1 MQELKMHK
9 LKAFLVAQNKTQ
21 KVILMVGN
29 FMNVQSL

>member
-9 LKAFLVAQNKTQ
+9 LKTLLIAQNKTK